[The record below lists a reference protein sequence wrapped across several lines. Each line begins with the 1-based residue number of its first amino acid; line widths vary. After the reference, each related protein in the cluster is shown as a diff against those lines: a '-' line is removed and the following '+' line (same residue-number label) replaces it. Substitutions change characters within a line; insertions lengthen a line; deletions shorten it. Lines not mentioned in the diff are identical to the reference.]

1 MDRLKLIFFPIGK
14 HDTAGN
20 KRLRN
25 LAKYLGKIE
34 NVKIYFFNPSDVK
47 SERLS
52 RVISGL
58 YKIFLKFIDLFRIL
72 FIIIREREKGSQNLL
87 YFYEGRHLLFHRII
101 LAKLLGYKI
110 LIDIVENPNSLKYSK
125 SIAQSIRTFYFL
137 FLYRIFPFYASGLT
151 VVSNLLYTK
160 IKNDFKGRIPVFL
173 LAVSFDHDDFDLEV
187 KEYPY
192 PTIFYG
198 GSYGSNYDF
207 DSLFQAFNK
216 VNREFPQLRLCLSG
230 NIEERMKKKIM
241 ESIVNKNNVIFLGFL
256 DEDVYFKTI
265 CSMSILCMPRNN
277 TIQANAGFPFK
288 LAEYFASGKPVITS
302 RSSDV
307 SAYVDDG
314 DAFIYEPGDALKI
327 ESLIRQV
334 LNDYEAALE
343 VGSNG
348 KLKAQKYFDSQNV
361 AKEFYN
367 FLINLNSQ

>member
-1 MDRLKLIFFPIGK
+1 
-14 HDTAGN
+14 
-20 KRLRN
+20 
-25 LAKYLGKIE
+25 
-34 NVKIYFFNPSDVK
+34 
-47 SERLS
+47 
-52 RVISGL
+52 
-58 YKIFLKFIDLFRIL
+58 
-72 FIIIREREKGSQNLL
+72 
-87 YFYEGRHLLFHRII
+87 
-101 LAKLLGYKI
+101 
-110 LIDIVENPNSLKYSK
+110 
-125 SIAQSIRTFYFL
+125 
-137 FLYRIFPFYASGLT
+137 
-151 VVSNLLYTK
+151 
-160 IKNDFKGRIPVFL
+160 
-173 LAVSFDHDDFDLEV
+173 
-187 KEYPY
+187 
-192 PTIFYG
+192 
-198 GSYGSNYDF
+198 
-207 DSLFQAFNK
+207 
-216 VNREFPQLRLCLSG
+216 
-230 NIEERMKKKIM
+230 MKKKIM